1 MRNFP
6 DCEILSDMPRCVYP
20 DLQSFFRDN
29 RDESL
34 MQVAKDVQCSMA
46 HLSMI
51 KWGTRQPGLEL
62 ALRIAR
68 RCNVPLESLLT
79 IENRRHAVGA

>member
-1 MRNFP
+1 
-6 DCEILSDMPRCVYP
+6 MPRRVYP

-29 RDESL
+29 RNESL
-34 MQVAKDVQCSMA
+34 MQVAKDVRCSMP

-62 ALRIAR
+62 ALRIAS

>member
-1 MRNFP
+1 
-6 DCEILSDMPRCVYP
+6 MPRRVYP
-20 DLQSFFRDN
+20 NLATYFRDN
-29 RDESL
+29 PHDSATD
-34 MQVAKDVQCSMA
+34 VAKDVDCSMA

-51 KWGTRQPGLEL
+51 KWGTRQPALPL

-79 IENRRHAVGA
+79 PSQKLAGARS